1 MNTNS
6 DTASTTTTD
15 DEHEIDS
22 VAPEQ
27 QATHKWEFRGRQA
40 QKWGTV
46 TKQGLIVGRAPNQRV
61 VPPDEVYYLA
71 SLGCSIRE
79 IATWFGVSES
89 TMKYNFAEYIDKGY
103 EETKQKLRQAMLSN
117 AFKGNAA
124 LQIFLAKNMLGM
136 SDSPVNTDTDKI
148 LPWSDDR

>member
-6 DTASTTTTD
+6 DTTPID
-15 DEHEIDS
+15 DETEVDS
-22 VAPEQ
+22 IAPEQ
-27 QATHKWEFRGRQA
+27 EATHKWEFKGRQA

-46 TKQGLIVGRAPNQRV
+46 TKQGLIVGRAPNQKI

-79 IATWFGVSES
+79 IAKWFGVTES

-103 EETKQKLRQAMLSN
+103 EETKQKLRQAMIKN
-117 AFKGNAA
+117 ALGGNAT
-124 LQIFLAKNMLGM
+124 LMIFLAKNMLGM
-136 SDSPVNTDTDKI
+136 SDSPVNTDNDKV
-148 LPWSDDR
+148 LPWQD